1 MIGQALLL
9 DGLLGE
15 PVTYGEEGLVDFFL
29 SFVERV

>member
-15 PVTYGEEGLVDFFL
+15 PVTYREEGLVGFL
-29 SFVERV
+29 SQLR